1 MLRYR
6 FLLTSFINPIILLK
20 REKKLVKKSYINF
33 GQYGNGTE
41 ILVSW
46 SYDLRFTFIY
56 CGTKVKACL
65 RKIVVDVFARTTSD
79 DVVLLANLLGKIL
92 CEYVLSFVL
101 QYIYIFYP
109 IYLKCVKYFLHA
121 LFHSNS
127 LSLTHFIHITLTY
140 SLSLI

>member
-1 MLRYR
+1 MEMAL
-6 FLLTSFINPIILLK
+6 
-20 REKKLVKKSYINF
+20 NF
-33 GQYGNGTE
+33 CD
-41 ILVSW
+41 W

-109 IYLKCVKYFLHA
+109 IYLSVSNIFYMHSFTQTHSLSHTSFT
-121 LFHSNS
+121 LLSHTHFHSYNTV
-127 LSLTHFIHITLTY
+127 LLPIWEYLYCCAIMPWH
-140 SLSLI
+140 LIGT

>member
-1 MLRYR
+1 M
-6 FLLTSFINPIILLK
+6 SFPWK
-20 REKKLVKKSYINF
+20 WHWNF
-33 GQYGNGTE
+33 CD
-41 ILVSW
+41 W

-140 SLSLI
+140 SLSLIQYCFTSNMGILVLLCYYALAPHRYINK